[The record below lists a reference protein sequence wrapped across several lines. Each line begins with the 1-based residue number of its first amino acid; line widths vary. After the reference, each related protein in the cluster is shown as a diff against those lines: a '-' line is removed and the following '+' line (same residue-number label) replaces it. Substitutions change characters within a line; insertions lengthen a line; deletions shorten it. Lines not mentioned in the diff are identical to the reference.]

1 MRNTILKLS
10 PRIQLALVMLV
21 VLGLLLAVLALV
33 SAFKTERPIGD
44 RVAFENL
51 YLRPDMTV
59 TIPIL
64 FDVENTAATYDWA
77 LTADNEDSPETFV
90 ETTSFEIQG
99 QAYEFLLATKKAN
112 PDDAEYT
119 VPDYMALTLAVPN
132 DANVTDTIV
141 YIDLGADGALDS
153 VFLNDEQ
160 ITTPEALVEAQTQY
174 STEIVVARDHM
185 LDSVSL

>member
-1 MRNTILKLS
+1 MNLPLRFKLG
-10 PRIQLALVMLV
+10 LVALVFV
-21 VLGLLLAVLALV
+21 GTLLAVAAIVGSFGASTEDVALSTSEYSFV
-33 SAFKTERPIGD
+33 
-44 RVAFENL
+44 
-51 YLRPDMTV
+51 RPDMTV

-77 LTADNEDSPETFV
+77 LAADAETEPETFV
-90 ETTSFEIQG
+90 ETTTFEIQG
-99 QAYEFLLATKKAN
+99 QSYEFLLATKKA
-112 PDDAEYT
+112 DEADEEYT
-119 VPDYMALTLAVPN
+119 IPDYLALTLAVPN
-132 DANVTDTIV
+132 AQNTQDTIV

-160 ITTPEALVEAQTQY
+160 ITNPDGIAEAQTQY

>member
-1 MRNTILKLS
+1 MNLPL
-10 PRIQLALVMLV
+10 RIQLGLV
-21 VLGLLLAVLALV
+21 ALALV
-33 SAFKTERPIGD
+33 GALLAIVALISAIKPNTEGGT
-44 RVAFENL
+44 RVANEDF

-64 FDVENTAATYDWA
+64 FDVENAAATYDWA
-77 LTADNEDSPETFV
+77 LAADAETEPETFV
-90 ETTSFEIQG
+90 ETTTFEIRG
-99 QAYEFLLATKKAN
+99 QSYEFLLATKKA
-112 PDDAEYT
+112 DEADEEYT
-119 VPDYMALTLAVPN
+119 IPDYLALTLAVPN
-132 DANVTDTIV
+132 DENITDTIV

-160 ITTPEALVEAQTQY
+160 ITNPEGIAEAQTQY